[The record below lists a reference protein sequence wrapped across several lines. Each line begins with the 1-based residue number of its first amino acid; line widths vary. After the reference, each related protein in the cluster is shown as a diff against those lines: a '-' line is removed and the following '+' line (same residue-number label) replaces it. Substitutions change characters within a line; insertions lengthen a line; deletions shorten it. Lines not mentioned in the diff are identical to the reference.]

1 MTGIE
6 IAGLY
11 GGLLLVLMV
20 VLAYNVSR
28 NRQRTEI
35 SLGIGKDP
43 ALEQANRVHANL
55 IENAVPGMVGLTLL
69 ALTGSS
75 DLIVHGFGVAL
86 VLSRILH
93 AQGLLSAPGR
103 TFGRLV
109 GTLLSWLSLLGM
121 GVLLIISA
129 F

>member
-35 SLGIGKDP
+35 SL
-43 ALEQANRVHANL
+43 
-55 IENAVPGMVGLTLL
+55 
-69 ALTGSS
+69 
-75 DLIVHGFGVAL
+75 
-86 VLSRILH
+86 
-93 AQGLLSAPGR
+93 
-103 TFGRLV
+103 
-109 GTLLSWLSLLGM
+109 
-121 GVLLIISA
+121 
-129 F
+129 